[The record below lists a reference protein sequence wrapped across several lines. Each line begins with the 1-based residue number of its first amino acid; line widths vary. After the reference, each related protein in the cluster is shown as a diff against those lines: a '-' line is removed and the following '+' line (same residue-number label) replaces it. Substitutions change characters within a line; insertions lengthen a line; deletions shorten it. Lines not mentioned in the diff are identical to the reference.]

1 MKIYKH
7 KTYIHVVSIISIAQ
21 TTGQIIGASRVVK
34 EIKISA
40 NKPSRRG
47 DGVVTNIYKKRAI
60 KVRTNKLTFNRVAT
74 ELISCKQRQ
83 SDSVTNTNVS
93 NSYEN
98 KDRNNVCVCGAEV
111 ETNSHKQKNQGS
123 NLPSSKQKTSIPNN
137 IDSINVH
144 DSINCP

>member
-74 ELISCKQRQ
+74 EFVIICKP
-83 SDSVTNTNVS
+83 
-93 NSYEN
+93 
-98 KDRNNVCVCGAEV
+98 A
-111 ETNSHKQKNQGS
+111 
-123 NLPSSKQKTSIPNN
+123 
-137 IDSINVH
+137 
-144 DSINCP
+144 